1 MTAAL
6 VQFPGSLCRY
16 LAKYGKQIHHRQ
28 LHRSELNSGQS
39 TAVGEQRRVCSGQF
53 LTKLPLTFVCLCH
66 ISAAAYQCGLRRY
79 YSLSHPHFSFVEK
92 TVSVYIDGLQGKFPF
107 FPFHLPKD
115 LPTGQ
120 LIGSISLFLVNR
132 TLCFVL
138 FFKSTCSYSVDIR
151 YHNNEGIIS
160 NL

>member
-28 LHRSELNSGQS
+28 LHRSELNQGQP

-53 LTKLPLTFVCLCH
+53 LTKLPLTFVFVCVCH

-79 YSLSHPHFSFVEK
+79 YSLSHPHFPFVEI

-120 LIGSISLFLVNR
+120 LIGSMSFFSKQDTVFCFLNPHVVIQQLHV
-132 TLCFVL
+132 TTIMKV
-138 FFKSTCSYSVDIR
+138 
-151 YHNNEGIIS
+151 
-160 NL
+160 